1 MKKSF
6 KYRILK
12 YIVLVFIVTSIL
24 STLSAYVY
32 FNQVVQKQIIQN
44 EEEKL
49 NQLVYQLEFMM
60 SDISNFSKSI
70 VIHPLIQENM
80 QQEIYESEFE
90 KAKIRYEMA
99 EQLVF
104 YKSLHNDIGVITL
117 RSHEGRYYSSLS
129 TVDPIYYKTKFE
141 IPELNRYV
149 KKEERILSQPFK
161 AFERDISGNVVSYK
175 TIIRDVK
182 TPDKVI
188 GELYVDIYLD
198 YFLNPIKAYATENKS
213 VFLKDNLGR
222 IIYQEGIEEY
232 KKGLTIT
239 RPIENMQWEVGVVV
253 SHDYIGQQSKFV
265 LHFFLIFFMMTIFM
279 VIFLVAWVLDTA
291 VRPIIHLTK
300 EMETIDYNTLKVN
313 FDIHSNDE
321 IELLSIRFKEMLAK
335 INQYNQE
342 ALEKEHIQKEMEFDV
357 LMSQINPH
365 YLYNVLNT
373 VVYLSAA
380 KRNEDVV
387 TVVNALIYSLQ
398 ETLKVGEKNI
408 FTTLGMEL
416 DLVKA
421 YLSIQKIRYPNVF
434 EFQMVYTKCLN
445 NVVIPKTIIQP
456 IIENSIIHGII
467 PLERQGEIRLEIREY
482 NGILEISVEDNG
494 VGISTTDLYA
504 MKHADERDHIG
515 LLNVHQRIQ
524 YLYGEKF
531 GLKISKR
538 EKGTRIIIK
547 FPLESP

>member
-265 LHFFLIFFMMTIFM
+265 LHFFLIF
-279 VIFLVAWVLDTA
+279 L
-291 VRPIIHLTK
+291 
-300 EMETIDYNTLKVN
+300 
-313 FDIHSNDE
+313 
-321 IELLSIRFKEMLAK
+321 
-335 INQYNQE
+335 
-342 ALEKEHIQKEMEFDV
+342 
-357 LMSQINPH
+357 
-365 YLYNVLNT
+365 
-373 VVYLSAA
+373 
-380 KRNEDVV
+380 
-387 TVVNALIYSLQ
+387 
-398 ETLKVGEKNI
+398 
-408 FTTLGMEL
+408 
-416 DLVKA
+416 
-421 YLSIQKIRYPNVF
+421 
-434 EFQMVYTKCLN
+434 
-445 NVVIPKTIIQP
+445 
-456 IIENSIIHGII
+456 
-467 PLERQGEIRLEIREY
+467 
-482 NGILEISVEDNG
+482 
-494 VGISTTDLYA
+494 
-504 MKHADERDHIG
+504 
-515 LLNVHQRIQ
+515 
-524 YLYGEKF
+524 
-531 GLKISKR
+531 
-538 EKGTRIIIK
+538 
-547 FPLESP
+547 